1 MKKLLA
7 ILGSVFLVVSGVAAS
22 TSTITVSKNNLSQ
35 ISNLETEKIDWN
47 EVQNTVKDY
56 FDNYKEQIE
65 IANFSDPIYE
75 QTEID
80 QTMEMAMEK
89 ANDYLTFFEANNFGY
104 EEIIDILSND
114 SPHFKEAYQE
124 ELIKTA
130 NLINDQVD
138 DLDINS
144 FAAIDSFAARMI
156 SYSEVVAKYNP
167 TLKALH
173 TTKKVLLG
181 ISIAAGIAATAFYW
195 TAAWTLGATIPY
207 AIAAT
212 LVTAT
217 LGVFIGGV
225 SAAIDYING
234 QITYIKGIGKAVYNT
249 IKIAFKIKGII
260 KPLIVITEP
269 LLLSAVWAFK
279 GALAAAGAI
288 ASFVALL
295 NELRDF

>member
-1 MKKLLA
+1 
-7 ILGSVFLVVSGVAAS
+7 
-22 TSTITVSKNNLSQ
+22 
-35 ISNLETEKIDWN
+35 
-47 EVQNTVKDY
+47 
-56 FDNYKEQIE
+56 
-65 IANFSDPIYE
+65 
-75 QTEID
+75 
-80 QTMEMAMEK
+80 MEMAMEK

-195 TAAWTLGATIPY
+195 TAA
-207 AIAAT
+207 
-212 LVTAT
+212 
-217 LGVFIGGV
+217 
-225 SAAIDYING
+225 
-234 QITYIKGIGKAVYNT
+234 
-249 IKIAFKIKGII
+249 
-260 KPLIVITEP
+260 
-269 LLLSAVWAFK
+269 
-279 GALAAAGAI
+279 
-288 ASFVALL
+288 
-295 NELRDF
+295 